1 MGDEGDKA
9 TERAISTLRFA
20 KEMLMRGLIGAVD
33 DVATTDRS
41 IHGGGGYGKIHCIS
55 AQNMIDDTMLKFEL
69 GQHILCSLVNI
80 MSLAPPCKNA
90 ADY

>member
-1 MGDEGDKA
+1 M
-9 TERAISTLRFA
+9 
-20 KEMLMRGLIGAVD
+20 MLQPQTGPYTGR
-33 DVATTDRS
+33 
-41 IHGGGGYGKIHCIS
+41 GGGVYGKIHCIS